1 MSLARRHYERVMAEK
16 RAETVAEAA
25 GERAPAAASAYELMR
40 ARLGNDLRRLRE
52 IQSVEKK
59 IELKRELL
67 PEYDDWVA
75 GVLKADTAAEDD
87 IVTHAMIW
95 RIDIGDFAG
104 ALPIARHVLK
114 HRLPLPERFDRT
126 APTLL
131 AEEVTEGAL
140 KALGKNEPFDLAV
153 LREVDAL
160 VAEEDIFDQVRAKL
174 EKALGLAFAQTADSL
189 GPDGPAGAQRAA
201 LTQARRHLGRA
212 FDLDSKSGVK
222 KRIEQ
227 IDSQLKKLGEEAA

>member
-1 MSLARRHYERVMAEK
+1 MSLVRRHYERVMAEK
-16 RAETVAEAA
+16 RAGAVAEAA

-59 IELKRELL
+59 IELKRDLL
-67 PEYDDWVA
+67 PEYDAWVA
-75 GVLKADTAAEDD
+75 GVLGADTAAEDD

-95 RIDIGDFAG
+95 RIDVGDFAG

-131 AEEVTEGAL
+131 AEEVAEGAL
-140 KALGKNEPFDLAV
+140 KALAKNEPFDLAV

-174 EKALGLAFAQTADSL
+174 EKALGLGFALAAESTGS
-189 GPDGPAGAQRAA
+189 DGPAGAQRAA
-201 LTQARRHLGRA
+201 LTQARRHLTRA
-212 FDLDSKSGVK
+212 LDLDSGCGVK

-227 IDSQLKKLGEEAA
+227 IDSRLKKLGEEEA